1 MEINGFIKGED
12 YEVKRYVDD
21 IFIFAVNEEIV
32 QRIVEIT
39 SSVAEKFRLR
49 INYEKKVIGK
59 LPYIWSQWITRINDF
74 QNVLIDYFFYSLLD
88 TSHSYLLKERNI
100 ISLSKIAKIKEMFQN
115 AIISDEKMNVKIVSY
130 CLSTIF
136 NKLKLQKNNEIKK
149 TIFNTG
155 SVRVIYQLYDLIIY
169 IYSFAQTYNNTEKLI
184 SIIHTIEKE
193 IGEQKSNIVLKKI
206 IKAYDYIFYNGNF
219 ADITNLLLLCILKK
233 IEIGT
238 KAEKKCK
245 EYLKKDSN
253 PMQYAIFLLYE
264 EKLNVDNKIIKNEIE
279 KKIDYKIEIM
289 KSIKDKI
296 FMKTDIWW
304 VYIFYDC
311 PFLSTHIKNK
321 MNVFL
326 TELKTCI
333 RDEYIWGAAK
343 IEILNF
349 YLDTSVKQK
358 IMNWNIDEDTLYKN
372 IVFKTF
378 ERTIFNNSSQN
389 DVDTL
394 YNY

>member
-1 MEINGFIKGED
+1 
-12 YEVKRYVDD
+12 
-21 IFIFAVNEEIV
+21 
-32 QRIVEIT
+32 
-39 SSVAEKFRLR
+39 
-49 INYEKKVIGK
+49 
-59 LPYIWSQWITRINDF
+59 
-74 QNVLIDYFFYSLLD
+74 
-88 TSHSYLLKERNI
+88 
-100 ISLSKIAKIKEMFQN
+100 
-115 AIISDEKMNVKIVSY
+115 
-130 CLSTIF
+130 
-136 NKLKLQKNNEIKK
+136 
-149 TIFNTG
+149 
-155 SVRVIYQLYDLIIY
+155 
-169 IYSFAQTYNNTEKLI
+169 
-184 SIIHTIEKE
+184 
-193 IGEQKSNIVLKKI
+193 
-206 IKAYDYIFYNGNF
+206 
-219 ADITNLLLLCILKK
+219 
-233 IEIGT
+233 
-238 KAEKKCK
+238 
-245 EYLKKDSN
+245 
-253 PMQYAIFLLYE
+253 MQYAIFLLYE